1 MFSLKISEI
10 EIKDAGKAIARLNQK
25 DMTELGLS
33 SWDLIEI
40 EGKRKTATR
49 VMPLDKSDNGKSIIK
64 IDGITRENAKVSI
77 DDHVFVKRID
87 SQIALKTVFA
97 PISSDF
103 KCTEQDKKFILQRLD
118 GVPITVGD
126 RIRVNLVGSKTED
139 FQVMAT
145 VPAQSV
151 VIRVS
156 TKLEIKKKSTNKV
169 DSVRVT
175 YEDIGG
181 LKDHI
186 RKVREIVEL
195 PLRYPQLFEKLG
207 IDPPRGLLLVG
218 PPGCGKTMLAKAI
231 AQETHTNFQVI
242 NGPEIIHKFYGES
255 EARLRDIFEV
265 ATRNQP
271 SIIFI
276 DEIDAIARSRDKVTG
291 DVEKRV
297 VSQLLALMDGLRD
310 RGQIVVLGATNL
322 PNLLDPAL
330 RRPGRFDREVLMDV
344 PDRNGRYEILQI
356 HTRGMPLDEDVDL
369 DKIADLTHG
378 YVGAD
383 IENLC
388 KESAI
393 NTLRKVLPGV
403 DLDEGLVVHQE
414 LFRLKVKQK
423 DFLESLR
430 EVEPSAIREIF
441 VEIPKINWKDVG
453 GLENVKEILKESI
466 LWPIKYSEIF
476 ERTKTKVPKGI
487 LLHGKPGMGKTLV
500 VKAIANESEINFIS
514 VKGSELLSKFV
525 GESELAVRNVFKKA
539 KQVAP
544 CLLFFDEID
553 ALAPCRMEN
562 SLNRV
567 SERVVS
573 QLLTEMDGIEELR
586 GVFIVAATNRI
597 DMIDP
602 ALLRSGRFDAFIEIP
617 APDEKALL
625 EILKVHSR
633 GKPLSKNLD
642 LKKIASKIIGFT
654 GADVE
659 LLCNRASLISIR
671 DHLNKRDGLIKIN
684 QSHFDSAILE
694 VKEKVDSVSSIS
706 GNKVIK

>member
-1 MFSLKISEI
+1 M
-10 EIKDAGKAIARLNQK
+10 
-25 DMTELGLS
+25 
-33 SWDLIEI
+33 
-40 EGKRKTATR
+40 
-49 VMPLDKSDNGKSIIK
+49 
-64 IDGITRENAKVSI
+64 
-77 DDHVFVKRID
+77 
-87 SQIALKTVFA
+87 
-97 PISSDF
+97 
-103 KCTEQDKKFILQRLD
+103 
-118 GVPITVGD
+118 
-126 RIRVNLVGSKTED
+126 
-139 FQVMAT
+139 
-145 VPAQSV
+145 
-151 VIRVS
+151 
-156 TKLEIKKKSTNKV
+156 
-169 DSVRVT
+169 
-175 YEDIGG
+175 
-181 LKDHI
+181 
-186 RKVREIVEL
+186 
-195 PLRYPQLFEKLG
+195 
-207 IDPPRGLLLVG
+207 
-218 PPGCGKTMLAKAI
+218 
-231 AQETHTNFQVI
+231 
-242 NGPEIIHKFYGES
+242 
-255 EARLRDIFEV
+255 
-265 ATRNQP
+265 
-271 SIIFI
+271 
-276 DEIDAIARSRDKVTG
+276 
-291 DVEKRV
+291 
-297 VSQLLALMDGLRD
+297 
-310 RGQIVVLGATNL
+310 
-322 PNLLDPAL
+322 
-330 RRPGRFDREVLMDV
+330 
-344 PDRNGRYEILQI
+344 
-356 HTRGMPLDEDVDL
+356 
-369 DKIADLTHG
+369 
-378 YVGAD
+378 
-383 IENLC
+383 
-388 KESAI
+388 
-393 NTLRKVLPGV
+393 LPGV

-441 VEIPKINWKDVG
+441 VEIPKINWSDVG

-476 ERTKTKVPKGI
+476 EKTNTKVPKGI

-617 APDEKALL
+617 EPDEKSLL
-625 EILKVHSR
+625 EILKVHTR
-633 GKPLSKNLD
+633 GKPLSKNLN

-684 QSHFDSAILE
+684 QNHFDSAILE
-694 VKEKVDSVSSIS
+694 IKEKVNSVSTIS
-706 GNKVIK
+706 GKKVIK

>member
-77 DDHVFVKRID
+77 DDHVFIKRIE

-139 FQVMAT
+139 FQVLAT

-151 VIRVS
+151 VVRVS

-181 LKDHI
+181 LRDHI

-195 PLRYPQLFEKLG
+195 PLRYPQLFDKLG

-231 AQETHTNFQVI
+231 AQETNTNFQVI

-297 VSQLLALMDGLRD
+297 VSQLLALMDGLKD

-330 RRPGRFDREVLMDV
+330 RRPGRFDREVLLDV

-356 HTRGMPLDEDVDL
+356 HTRGMPLAEDVDL
-369 DKIADLTHG
+369 DRIADLTHG

-403 DLDEGLVVHQE
+403 DLDEGLVIHQE

-441 VEIPKINWKDVG
+441 VEVPKISWNDVG

-466 LWPIKYSEIF
+466 LWPIKYSDIF
-476 ERTKTKVPKGI
+476 EKTNTKVPKGI

-553 ALAPCRMEN
+553 ALAPVRME
-562 SLNRV
+562 SSINRV

-617 APDEKALL
+617 DPDEKALL
-625 EILKVHSR
+625 EILKVHTR
-633 GKPLSKNLD
+633 GKPLAKNLN
-642 LKKIASKIIGFT
+642 LKKIASQIIGFT

-671 DHLNKRDGLIKIN
+671 DHLSKRDGTIKIN
-684 QSHFDSAILE
+684 QNHFDMAIQE
-694 VKEKVDSVSSIS
+694 IKTKVDSVSSIS
-706 GNKVIK
+706 GKKS

>member
-1 MFSLKISEI
+1 
-10 EIKDAGKAIARLNQK
+10 
-25 DMTELGLS
+25 MTELGLS

-49 VMPLDKSDNGKSIIK
+49 VMPLDKADNGKSIIK

-87 SQIALKTVFA
+87 SKIALKTVFA

-151 VIRVS
+151 RVS

-169 DSVRVT
+169 DAVRVT

-218 PPGCGKTMLAKAI
+218 PPGCGKTMLAKAV

-393 NTLRKVLPGV
+393 NTLR
-403 DLDEGLVVHQE
+403 
-414 LFRLKVKQK
+414 
-423 DFLESLR
+423 
-430 EVEPSAIREIF
+430 
-441 VEIPKINWKDVG
+441 
-453 GLENVKEILKESI
+453 NVT
-466 LWPIKYSEIF
+466 W
-476 ERTKTKVPKGI
+476 
-487 LLHGKPGMGKTLV
+487 
-500 VKAIANESEINFIS
+500 
-514 VKGSELLSKFV
+514 
-525 GESELAVRNVFKKA
+525 
-539 KQVAP
+539 
-544 CLLFFDEID
+544 
-553 ALAPCRMEN
+553 CR
-562 SLNRV
+562 S
-567 SERVVS
+567 
-573 QLLTEMDGIEELR
+573 
-586 GVFIVAATNRI
+586 
-597 DMIDP
+597 
-602 ALLRSGRFDAFIEIP
+602 
-617 APDEKALL
+617 
-625 EILKVHSR
+625 
-633 GKPLSKNLD
+633 
-642 LKKIASKIIGFT
+642 
-654 GADVE
+654 
-659 LLCNRASLISIR
+659 
-671 DHLNKRDGLIKIN
+671 
-684 QSHFDSAILE
+684 
-694 VKEKVDSVSSIS
+694 
-706 GNKVIK
+706 